1 MGRKER
7 GGGRMNGE
15 EREWLNS
22 YREKGPSNLRSEN
35 PERKSM
41 GGDIQELSDAI
52 KEVEGPEA
60 LKIELM
66 EHIQVV
72 VRENNLRFVRLESER
87 RLKEIEKRNKEKTGK
102 ELLESIKER
111 CPEVAK
117 KTRDILKRIESRGD

>member
-1 MGRKER
+1 MIE
-7 GGGRMNGE
+7 E
-15 EREWLNS
+15 EREWLDS
-22 YREKGPSNLRSEN
+22 YREKGLSNFRSEN
-35 PERKSM
+35 PGRKSTA
-41 GGDIQELSDAI
+41 GDIQDLIDGI

-60 LKIELM
+60 LKIVLM

-102 ELLESIKER
+102 ELLESIKEH

-117 KTRDILKRIESRGD
+117 KIRDILKRIASRGD